1 MFYSIEYHGGEFL
14 KSDLIPFPHA
24 FSTRSGGVSSIPH
37 LASMNVALNRGD
49 EEAVVHE
56 NRRILAKVADAPDR
70 LVYAS
75 QIHSSTVAYVE
86 RGREIP
92 ENGLNLG
99 ELDGIVS
106 ADPTLTLLVK
116 VADCAPI
123 LLCDPETGIA
133 AAIHAGWRGT
143 AAGIAAEGVRVMAE
157 KGADPANI
165 RAAIG
170 PCIHACCFEVGE
182 DLRDTVISLR
192 GADFASRHIGETGQS
207 LHADIV
213 AMNCELLL
221 EAGLSLTNIDLC
233 PLCTCCEPNR
243 FHSHRAS
250 KGNRG
255 TMGAVIQPHKI
266 GQKTSLK

>member
-1 MFYSIEYHGGEFL
+1 MFYSIKFNGGEFL

-24 FSTRSGGVSSIPH
+24 FSTRSGGVSTIPH

-49 EEAVVHE
+49 EEVNVRE
-56 NRRILAKVADAPDR
+56 NRRILANAAGATEQI
-70 LVYAS
+70 VYAS

-86 RGREIP
+86 YGTEIP

-99 ELDGIVS
+99 SLDGIVS
-106 ADPTLTLLVK
+106 ADPSLTLLVK
-116 VADCAPI
+116 TADCAPI
-123 LLCDPETGIA
+123 LLCDSETGIVA
-133 AAIHAGWRGT
+133 AVHAGWRGT
-143 AAGIAAEGVRVMAE
+143 AAGIAAEAVRVMAAH
-157 KGADPANI
+157 GSLPANI

-182 DLRDTVISLR
+182 DLREAVIALR
-192 GADFASRHIGETGQS
+192 GSDFASRHIGESEDT

-221 EAGLSLTNIDLC
+221 EAGIPLSNIDLC

-255 TMGAVIQPHKI
+255 TMGAVISALKI
-266 GQKTSLK
+266 RLN